1 MSPTP
6 VGLSAC
12 TVYIDAGLHEQL
24 RAAAFWGRVTK
35 GSIVEEALR
44 AYLTELDIPDLP
56 AGTAPHRGRR
66 PKPTD
71 SAESPPPNG
80 GSQDPV

>member
-6 VGLSAC
+6 AGLSAC
-12 TVYIDAGLHEQL
+12 TVYIDPELHEQL
-24 RAAAFWGRVTK
+24 RAAAFWNRVTK
-35 GSIVEEALR
+35 GSIVDAALR
-44 AYLTELDIPDLP
+44 AYLADLDIPDLP

-71 SAESPPPNG
+71 SAESPPPAAA
-80 GSQDPV
+80 SPKHV